1 MTVNQIASAV
11 WNDLFGGSVIPPSN
25 RSLISLEQLEDE
37 VIEIRKS
44 VISEFYRRSL
54 LSINDV
60 SYAVNCIEISC
71 EDMNRCPCKSLPG
84 KIAQHFEIP
93 KLLDALGNDAIIFIG
108 SVDRVVSYRIYNS
121 LAAANYQAF
130 KKRHADEPYVFI
142 DKTPN
147 KNGMIDGW
155 IMNAPFVKYISV
167 VGIFDDPRKLEAF
180 NCCQSDGYLEMG
192 SLSQEIIRRM
202 LVNKTQLYRN
212 IAPPA
217 SQLTS

>member
-1 MTVNQIASAV
+1 M
-11 WNDLFGGSVIPPSN
+11 IPPSN
-25 RSLISLEQLEDE
+25 RSLLSLEQLEDE
-37 VIEIRKS
+37 AIEMRKS
-44 VISEFYRRSL
+44 VIKEFYHRNM
-54 LSINDV
+54 LSFNDIA
-60 SYAVNCIEISC
+60 YAINCIEVDC

-93 KLLDALGNDAIIFIG
+93 KLLDSLGSDAILFIG

-121 LAAANYQAF
+121 LAAANYQSY
-130 KKRHADEPYVFI
+130 KKRHSEDPYVYI
-142 DKTPN
+142 DRTPN

-167 VGIFDDPRKLEAF
+167 IGIFDDPRKLEAF
-180 NCCQSDGYLEMG
+180 NCCQSEEYLELG

>member
-1 MTVNQIASAV
+1 MTVDQIASV
-11 WNDLFGGSVIPPSN
+11 VFNDLWGGNMIPPSN
-25 RSLISLEQLEDE
+25 RSLLSLEQLEDE
-37 VIEIRKS
+37 AIEMRKS
-44 VISEFYRRSL
+44 VIKEFYHRNM
-54 LSINDV
+54 LSFNDIA
-60 SYAVNCIEISC
+60 YAINCIEVDC

-147 KNGMIDGW
+147 KNGMIDG
-155 IMNAPFVKYISV
+155 
-167 VGIFDDPRKLEAF
+167 
-180 NCCQSDGYLEMG
+180 
-192 SLSQEIIRRM
+192 
-202 LVNKTQLYRN
+202 
-212 IAPPA
+212 
-217 SQLTS
+217 